1 MSQTP
6 RKKTKR
12 TAKVF
17 IFKGARR
24 VIEWLTFFA
33 MKNQANILAYERQR
47 LFVFGGLAAFFGQ
60 ANGDD
65 TIEDVFLLSRFSRL
79 VLGKFWSLYE
89 NRQAVSRTRP
99 EFKKSLG

>member
-1 MSQTP
+1 
-6 RKKTKR
+6 
-12 TAKVF
+12 
-17 IFKGARR
+17 
-24 VIEWLTFFA
+24 

-79 VLGKFWSLYE
+79 VLGKFWSRYGE
-89 NRQAVSRTRP
+89 QRVVSRTRP
-99 EFKKSLG
+99 EFKKSSAEQLEFLRDIDLGQRWRSPCSLKRC